1 MDIVN
6 AGVLSRL
13 FNVLN
18 TAFANG
24 LGLAS
29 PDHLDICTVVPSST
43 GTETYAWLGQLPKMR
58 EWLGDRVI
66 QNISTSGYSLINKDF
81 EQTVSVDRNHVLDNV
96 LGQYSMILQ
105 QMGFDVAVFPTEL
118 VWNTLAAGF
127 TSLCYDGQ
135 YFFDTDHPVT
145 LADGSASTYANTDG
159 GAGEPWF
166 LMDVSRPV
174 KPIILQERQAF
185 DFQELTKPTDA
196 NVFMSK
202 KFIYGVDGRMNAGYG
217 FPQLVWGSKQPL
229 TEARYVAARAALAG
243 LKGDNGKRLGVKPT
257 LLVTG
262 PANEG
267 AGLQITTAEN
277 NAAGA
282 TNVYKGTAR
291 LKVTPW
297 LAA

>member
-1 MDIVN
+1 MNDQLLFVVGQIGNERADLAKRLSGELGRPVLTQ
-6 AGVLSRL
+6 APARLRGVYARR
-13 FNVLN
+13 VD
-18 TAFANG
+18 
-24 LGLAS
+24 LAQ
-29 PDHLDICTVVPSST
+29 
-43 GTETYAWLGQLPKMR
+43 GR
-58 EWLGDRVI
+58 
-66 QNISTSGYSLINKDF
+66 
-81 EQTVSVDRNHVLDNV
+81 
-96 LGQYSMILQ
+96 
-105 QMGFDVAVFPTEL
+105 VAV
-118 VWNTLAAGF
+118 
-127 TSLCYDGQ
+127 
-135 YFFDTDHPVT
+135 
-145 LADGSASTYANTDG
+145 
-159 GAGEPWF
+159 
-166 LMDVSRPV
+166 
-174 KPIILQERQAF
+174 ILQERQAF
-185 DFQELTKPTDA
+185 DFQALTKPDDQ
-196 NVFMSK
+196 NVFMQK
-202 KFIYGVDGRMNAGYG
+202 KYIYGVDGRMNAGYG